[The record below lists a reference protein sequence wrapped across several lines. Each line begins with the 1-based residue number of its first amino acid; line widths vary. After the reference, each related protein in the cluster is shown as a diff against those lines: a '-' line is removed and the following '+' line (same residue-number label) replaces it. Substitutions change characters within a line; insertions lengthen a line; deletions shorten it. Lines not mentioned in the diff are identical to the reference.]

1 MDPLRVG
8 VIGCGNISGIY
19 FENLNLYKP
28 TTVVACADLNAEAA
42 QKAAEK
48 YSIPRVL
55 TPDELLADSEVELVL
70 NLTVPKAHGPVNA
83 ASIAAGKHVYVEKP
97 LALSRAEAD
106 PFMAAA
112 NAKNLL
118 TGGAPDTFMGAG
130 IQTCRK
136 LIEDGAIG
144 EPIGVNAFMMGHG
157 PEGWHP
163 NPEFY
168 YEKGGGPLFDMGP
181 YYLTALI
188 NLMGSVK
195 SVQSMAR
202 ATFETRTIGNEA
214 KKGKIIPVETPTH
227 IVGLLEFGNGAIG
240 QVTMSFD
247 VWHHQLPHIEIYG
260 TEGSLSVPDPNGFG
274 GDVKI
279 RKASQEEWEIVPLTH
294 GYSQNSRG
302 IGVMDMAY
310 AIRTGRQHRA
320 SGALTYHVLDI
331 MQGLLESAEAG
342 SSLALTS
349 HVDKPAPLATNLPAD
364 DLTE

>member
-48 YSIPRVL
+48 YSIPRAL

-112 NAKNLL
+112 DSKQLL

-144 EPIGVNAFMMGHG
+144 EPIGANAFMMGHG

-181 YYLTALI
+181 YYLTALV

-202 ATFETRTIGNEA
+202 ATFETRTIGNEMP
-214 KKGKIIPVETPTH
+214 KK
-227 IVGLLEFGNGAIG
+227 
-240 QVTMSFD
+240 
-247 VWHHQLPHIEIYG
+247 
-260 TEGSLSVPDPNGFG
+260 
-274 GDVKI
+274 
-279 RKASQEEWEIVPLTH
+279 
-294 GYSQNSRG
+294 
-302 IGVMDMAY
+302 
-310 AIRTGRQHRA
+310 
-320 SGALTYHVLDI
+320 
-331 MQGLLESAEAG
+331 
-342 SSLALTS
+342 SST
-349 HVDKPAPLATNLPAD
+349 
-364 DLTE
+364 